1 MTDDVV
7 VGKTQEVEGP
17 DRSWRAGAF
26 DGQFPLD
33 LTAHTTEPSVVG
45 AFVRAALANYRESK
59 QDGNE
64 WKHSI
69 LTQR

>member
-1 MTDDVV
+1 V
-7 VGKTQEVEGP
+7 
-17 DRSWRAGAF
+17 
-26 DGQFPLD
+26 
-33 LTAHTTEPSVVG
+33 TEPSVVG

-59 QDGNE
+59 QHGNE